1 MPQDKIN
8 PKHYTDFSIT
18 PVDAIEVWGLNFSL
32 GNAVKYIA
40 RAGHKA
46 GEPSLDDLRKAQW
59 YLNREI
65 ERQEKA
71 AAKQQNGEY
80 KGDGY

>member
-1 MPQDKIN
+1 MADDKTN

-18 PVDAIEVWGLNFSL
+18 PVDAIEAWKLEFSL

-40 RAGHKA
+40 RAGKKA
-46 GEPSLDDLRKAQW
+46 GETSLDDLRKAQW

-71 AAKQQNGEY
+71 NAGK
-80 KGDGY
+80 